1 MLMKRFNFINIIAV
15 AGDYLE
21 MNFKH
26 GITMHGKRAAL
37 IAVDIAK
44 TMNFSDE
51 DISDLRVLTLLHDYG
66 ITKSTY
72 QKMRLSGRDSIEEDI
87 SHCIEG
93 ESLIP
98 RCLLYKYRPNI
109 ILYSHEKLDGS
120 GFFGLNG
127 SGIPLF
133 SQIINLS
140 SDVEMCYRKGNNPT
154 QILEFVESG
163 IGTKYSPELAEIFRM
178 TQDKVAFYLSLNSDN
193 INLEIKSSI
202 TDDEFEMTYSLMEQM
217 CAILEAAVNAK
228 SPFTFKHSKNV
239 SALADSMSRYYEFD
253 EDRSKQFCIAAKL
266 HDIGKLTVPDCII
279 DKKGPLTPE
288 EFSKVKQ
295 HPYYTSKLL
304 KESDVLEN
312 ISKWASQHH
321 EKLNGSGYPYGLNE
335 KSLSFESQL
344 MSVLDI
350 FEALT
355 DNRPYRKALP
365 MKEVHNIMNA
375 MVDRGELNERIVRDT
390 LKMFSSNTDAYKME
404 HFCS

>member
-15 AGDYLE
+15 SGDYIE

-44 TMNFSDE
+44 TMDFSED
-51 DISDLRVLTLLHDYG
+51 DISDLRILTLLHDYG
-66 ITKSTY
+66 INKSTY
-72 QKMRLSGRDSIEEDI
+72 QKMRLHGRDSIEEDI

-93 ESLIP
+93 EALIP
-98 RCLLYKYRPNI
+98 RCLLYTYRPNI
-109 ILYSHEKLDGS
+109 ILYSHENFDGS

-127 SGIPLF
+127 SGIPQF
-133 SQIINLS
+133 SQIIKLS
-140 SDVEMCYRKGNNPT
+140 SDVEMLYRRGKTPS
-154 QILEFVESG
+154 QIIESVEAG
-163 IGTKYSPELAEIFRM
+163 IATKYSPELVEVFKKAQE
-178 TQDKVAFYLSLNSDN
+178 KVAFYLSLHLDN

-202 TDDEFEMTYSLMEQM
+202 TDDEFEMSYSLMEQM
-217 CAILEAAVNAK
+217 CNILEAAVNAK

-239 SALADSMSRYYEFD
+239 SALAHSMSRYYKFD
-253 EDRSKQFCIAAKL
+253 EDKSKQFCIAAKL

-279 DKKGPLTPE
+279 DKKGPLTDE

-321 EKLNGSGYPYGLNE
+321 EKLNGSGYPYGLSE
-335 KSLSFESQL
+335 RDLCFESQL

-365 MKEVHNIMNA
+365 MKEVHRIMNS
-375 MVDRGELNERIVRDT
+375 MVDRGELNGRIVRDT
-390 LKMFSSNTDAYKME
+390 LNMFSSNTDAYKME